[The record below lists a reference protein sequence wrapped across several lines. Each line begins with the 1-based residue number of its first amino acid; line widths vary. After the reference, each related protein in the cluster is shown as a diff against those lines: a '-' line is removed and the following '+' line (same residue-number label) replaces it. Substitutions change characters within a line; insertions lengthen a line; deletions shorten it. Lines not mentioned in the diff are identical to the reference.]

1 MFQVDR
7 ISYLLDI
14 FKQNLWSDFNSDENT
29 YNDMYKEHRFNTGNY
44 YNFHY
49 SVFVHNYLYTYI
61 SVLNVSC
68 TTVMNRFS
76 FFQLVFT
83 RVFHRPDNAIQLPLQ
98 WCLAYPLENKTAS
111 THTTWWYRI
120 RIVINMQRIPRP
132 QSNRVEAYN
141 FYIIYKRRKRFISIT
156 FRKVLY
162 KHKRKKI
169 NKLSR
174 FFFSNQFFA
183 FYWPPDNTWYNDE
196 DDIRALKLHA
206 ILVART
212 TSRLETILFLQGLS
226 NCALGI
232 YIIIIILT
240 RSE

>member
-7 ISYLLDI
+7 ISYFLDI

-98 WCLAYPLENKTAS
+98 WCLAYVCRVS
-111 THTTWWYRI
+111 TGEQNGFNTHDVMISY
-120 RIVINMQRIPRP
+120 
-132 QSNRVEAYN
+132 SNC
-141 FYIIYKRRKRFISIT
+141 
-156 FRKVLY
+156 Y
-162 KHKRKKI
+162 KHAAD
-169 NKLSR
+169 S
-174 FFFSNQFFA
+174 
-183 FYWPPDNTWYNDE
+183 TT
-196 DDIRALKLHA
+196 A
-206 ILVART
+206 IQPR
-212 TSRLETILFLQGLS
+212 R
-226 NCALGI
+226 GI
-232 YIIIIILT
+232 
-240 RSE
+240 